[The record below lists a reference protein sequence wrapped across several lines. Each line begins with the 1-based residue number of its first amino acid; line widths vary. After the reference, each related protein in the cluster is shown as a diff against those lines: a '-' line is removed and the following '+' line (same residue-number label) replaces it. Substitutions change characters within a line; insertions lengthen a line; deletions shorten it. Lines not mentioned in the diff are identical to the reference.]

1 MKTLTEAMEQV
12 AEALSKSYGELL
24 DLMFSF
30 FWGGDI
36 DEMTPVSIGIVLSG
50 PLTQEMKDYTDE
62 VFAWARKVCEKPFDV
77 VFFSESEYSTWA
89 EELSIGRFYWE
100 NGAKSDLD
108 LAAAAVIC
116 YEFDENTPESEW
128 IF

>member
-12 AEALSKSYGELL
+12 AEALSKSYGKLL
-24 DLMFSF
+24 DSMFSF

-100 NGAKSDLD
+100 NGAKSNVDLT
-108 LAAAAVIC
+108 AAAVIW
-116 YEFDENTPESEW
+116 FDENTPESEW

>member
-12 AEALSKSYGELL
+12 AEALSKSYGDQFES
-24 DLMFSF
+24 MFSYF
-30 FWGGDI
+30 YAGDI

-89 EELSIGRFYWE
+89 EELSIGRFYWLH
-100 NGAKSDLD
+100 GAKSDLD
-108 LAAAAVIC
+108 LAAASVIC

-128 IF
+128 IM